1 MQRILTGD
9 YACTSIDT
17 RPFSVFDLRR
27 ANQPMATPTHPPFSN
42 EKAESVLAANVG
54 AEISVDRTATLISAG
69 ELPSAAASLAELF
82 PTEAFPAE
90 DSLDQSSE
98 DSDEALRKSSSE
110 SSPGRP
116 DEASLDGSDR
126 PSLGNRETS
135 SLCEPAEQVIA
146 LVEVSLHASEELPA
160 VIPAGATSADE
171 ARSVDPTAVG
181 TVSQRGTLLFL
192 SELPAGPAP
201 PEPSADGGV
210 AGAVFD
216 ERLARHREW

>member
-27 ANQPMATPTHPPFSN
+27 ANQPMASPTHLPFSN
-42 EKAESVLAANVG
+42 EKAESVLAANVA
-54 AEISVDRTATLISAG
+54 AEISVDRTGTLISAG

-90 DSLDQSSE
+90 DSLDQLSE
-98 DSDEALRKSSSE
+98 DSEEALRKSSSE

-116 DEASLDGSDR
+116 DESSLDGSDR

-135 SLCEPAEQVIA
+135 ALCEPAEQVIA
-146 LVEVSLHASEELPA
+146 LVEVALHASE
-160 VIPAGATSADE
+160 
-171 ARSVDPTAVG
+171 
-181 TVSQRGTLLFL
+181 
-192 SELPAGPAP
+192 ELPAGPAP
-201 PEPSADGGV
+201 PEPSS
-210 AGAVFD
+210 
-216 ERLARHREW
+216 